1 MVFYEFLSLKE
12 AKEFCEKNGLFHFE
26 VSAKKNINVQEVFL
40 TIAKKIPLVNKE
52 PNNENKKVLFIL
64 FF

>member
-1 MVFYEFLSLKE
+1 
-12 AKEFCEKNGLFHFE
+12 

-52 PNNENKKVLFIL
+52 PNNENKKV
-64 FF
+64 